1 MQRFCKEFQG
11 TTRRFHMISLL
22 FEPQALAEQS
32 DDRRFAFDSYRR
44 FIQMYADVVLG
55 IEVSHFEKMLERAKQ
70 KRGVKQAGD
79 SLFLF
84 FFDAF
89 HSVSLFVFV
98 VFQDF

>member
-1 MQRFCKEFQG
+1 
-11 TTRRFHMISLL
+11 MISLL

-79 SLFLF
+79 SLFRCFSLSFSLRFRDF
-84 FFDAF
+84 FKTF
-89 HSVSLFVFV
+89 HGFSCSFMRFWTEPLRGS
-98 VFQDF
+98 